1 MERPPLNVKIAGQDI
16 PDFYY
21 MLRWFARNKGNTFT
35 YLKQHIEEMYPEL
48 PKAYGDTS
56 ED

>member
-1 MERPPLNVKIAGQDI
+1 MERPALNVKIAGQDI

-48 PKAYGDTS
+48 PKTYGDTS

>member
-1 MERPPLNVKIAGQDI
+1 MTVEIIPQDI

-35 YLKQHIEEMYPEL
+35 YIKQQLETMYPEL
-48 PKAYGDTS
+48 PRAYGDTP